1 MHVMQEWFFFFLYM
15 DGHSSHL
22 PWLNHG
28 CKIECLQFCRA
39 NMFDLNVLQNI
50 LALYEQTSGQQI
62 NRDKTN
68 IFFSKAMEEER
79 KSEIIDFFGMTDVKE
94 YMKYP
99 GLPAVVG
106 RNKKASLNYIKEQV
120 WSKLQGGRRSYY
132 PRERVLTQSD
142 GSSYSNIY
150 YEFLQIT
157 HWPML
162 WDWVPN

>member
-1 MHVMQEWFFFFLYM
+1 
-15 DGHSSHL
+15 
-22 PWLNHG
+22 
-28 CKIECLQFCRA
+28 
-39 NMFDLNVLQNI
+39 MFDLNVLQNI

-94 YMKYP
+94 YMKYL

-120 WSKLQGGRRSYY
+120 WSKLQGGRRSNY

-162 WDWVPN
+162 